1 MGLLSFIKEAGEKLF
16 GGSSAQAA
24 TPDANTAA
32 AAAIKTYI
40 ETQNLGLTGLEVT
53 YTASSGVVTLA
64 GQAPSQEASEKASLA
79 AGNACVVKPAE
90 DASLSLLRLA
100 EIATEVGFPAGALN
114 VVTGYGK
121 EAGAALCAHP
131 GIDHISFTGSTMT
144 GRSVGLAAAERH
156 CPVTLELGGK
166 SPQIVFADADL
177 DAAEPVLVNAIIQNA
192 GQTCSAGS
200 RVLVEQDRK
209 SVV

>member
-79 AGNACVVKPAE
+79 AGNVANVTSVENNLVAPAAPPAQYHDVVKGDTLSAISKKYYG
-90 DASLSLLRLA
+90 DANKYNAIFEANKPMLSHPDKIYPGQKLR
-100 EIATEVGFPAGALN
+100 IPALN
-114 VVTGYGK
+114 
-121 EAGAALCAHP
+121 
-131 GIDHISFTGSTMT
+131 
-144 GRSVGLAAAERH
+144 
-156 CPVTLELGGK
+156 
-166 SPQIVFADADL
+166 
-177 DAAEPVLVNAIIQNA
+177 
-192 GQTCSAGS
+192 
-200 RVLVEQDRK
+200 
-209 SVV
+209 